1 MKKRIISLILV
12 AVMAL
17 LTLASCAFN
26 YSNENMG
33 KYAEFNNTVFKD
45 KIAALTI
52 EDGEFSQAD
61 AAKRADMV
69 MDAIWAAIAAK
80 ADTTD
85 KLVGK
90 VDDPDTEEVEEA
102 DEAIGEHDLVF
113 YAYYATA
120 TVDGKEYM
128 FFTKNMKDPAAKV
141 QLGQKVFGE
150 GKELDEKII
159 EAIKGFT
166 FTEDGAYV
174 YKSSGTVAED
184 QWVYVSYV
192 RTYEKTNDEGAVVK
206 YTETVTDH
214 RMQVGKGVDAEFT
227 KLLAGKAIGTSEITG
242 ISEVTIGDV
251 KYTYDDIYVKGA
263 EESGTEF
270 TFKYIPYEK
279 DDYKDGKKED
289 ATYYEG
295 SDSTKKQIDLAGVEL
310 TYHVFPAHYVKVAD
324 YTVETIMNDVFGANI
339 SIANIAKIMFG
350 DKYLALID
358 EDHTHEEGDDSHEDE
373 LEELYDSIM
382 LKDKDGNDV
391 DVNEFVKLLST
402 AMSEYKTAKD
412 EYDKAVTAYDNALED
427 LKKAYEAYY
436 GDGADKKGALKEYE
450 EAVEATKAAGEAL
463 EAAKKAYDDAVAA
476 DNTVSD
482 EALNAALDLIKN
494 DKTNKADLEKKE
506 NAVKDATGKVTA
518 AEEKVAK
525 AEADLAA
532 AEEADKEAFQKALDS
547 ANEELTAATKALEDA
562 NKAVAETVIKKA
574 EANAV
579 DNKIAVLE
587 AAKTTAESAKTAA
600 EKDEATKKSTS
611 ETKKTALNTERKDY
625 GTARKTLYG
634 IYDYFTNE
642 VEDADYATKI
652 KAYED
657 ALKAYNDDKSDAN
670 KTAVITA
677 YKALITNTEDPAYND
692 EAAALKT
699 NTGKDQT
706 YTDKKDAR
714 DKLVKTF
721 TDTLTEKNID
731 FKFQYEYYV
740 QYKALEDAY
749 NLEIKQAIAKEIYN
763 NIFVPSVTVKD
774 LPKAEIDK
782 VYEEL
787 IDNFQFFF
795 YENYDL
801 EKWLENGYSLTAR
814 DEKLTRYYDQ
824 YGASFER
831 FLAEYAVKT
840 AFGEN
845 VNNATEAKNAVRA
858 RASEIVKERI
868 VVYTVAEGLGIKF
881 TDETFKAYAKDEKG
895 IDDIFQYDDSVVEDY
910 RLAFQVEK
918 ILDTVIGITDTLAT
932 EGDGYKANVISLNTE
947 YFKDG
952 KLPIKEEETDENTGA

>member
-12 AVMAL
+12 AAMAL
-17 LTLASCAFN
+17 LVLASCGFN
-26 YSNENMG
+26 YSNETMS
-33 KYAEFNNTVFKD
+33 KYAEFNMETFKN

-61 AAKRADMV
+61 AAKRQDMV

-113 YAYYATA
+113 YAYYAT
-120 TVDGKEYM
+120 VEIDGKEYM
-128 FFTKNMKDPAAKV
+128 FFTKNMKDPTSKV

-150 GKELDEKII
+150 SQKLNEKVI

-174 YKSSGTVAED
+174 YTASGTITED
-184 QWVYVSYV
+184 QWIYVSYV

-214 RMQVGKGVDAEFT
+214 RMQVGKGADAEFT
-227 KLLAGKAIGTSEITG
+227 KLLAGKTIGTSEITG
-242 ISEVTIGDV
+242 ITEVTIGDV

-270 TFKYIPYEK
+270 TFKYTPYAK

-310 TYHVFPAHYVKVAD
+310 TYHVFPAYYISVAD
-324 YTVETIMNDVFGANI
+324 YTAETIINEVFGANVSI
-339 SIANIAKIMFG
+339 SDIAKIVFG

-358 EDHTHEEGDDSHEDE
+358 EDHDHSEDHDHEKE
-373 LEELYDSIM
+373 LEDLYDSVM

-402 AMSEYKTAKD
+402 AMTEYKTAKED
-412 EYDKAVTAYDNALED
+412 YDKAVTAYDTALKD
-427 LKKAYEAYY
+427 LKNAYEAYY

-450 EAVEATKAAGEAL
+450 EAVEAAKAAATAY
-463 EAAKKAYDDAVAA
+463 EAAKSAYDAAVANN
-476 DNTVSD
+476 NTVSD
-482 EALNAALDLIKN
+482 EALNTALELIKN
-494 DKTNKADLEKKE
+494 DTTNKGDLEKKE
-506 NAVKDATGKVTA
+506 NAVKDATSKVTA

-532 AEEADKEAFQKALDS
+532 AEEADKEAFQAALDS
-547 ANEELTAATKALEDA
+547 ANAELTAATKALEDA

-574 EANAV
+574 EADAV
-579 DNKIAVLE
+579 DNKIEVLKAAMTTAE
-587 AAKTTAESAKTAA
+587 AAKTAA
-600 EKDEATKKSTS
+600 SKDEATKKTTS
-611 ETKKTALNTERKDY
+611 ETKAKALEDERKDY

-657 ALKAYNDDKSDAN
+657 ALKAYGEDKSDAN
-670 KTAVITA
+670 KAAVVAA
-677 YKALITNTEDPAYND
+677 YKALIKNVEDPAYND
-692 EAAALKT
+692 EAAALKS

-706 YTDKKDAR
+706 HTEKKDAR
-714 DKLVKTF
+714 DALVKTF
-721 TDTLTEKNID
+721 TDKVTELKLD
-731 FKFQYEYYV
+731 FKFQYEYYI
-740 QYKALEDAY
+740 QYKNLEDAY
-749 NLEIKQAIAKEIYN
+749 KLEIKQAIAKEIYN
-763 NIFVPSVTVKD
+763 NIFVPSVTIKET
-774 LPKAEIDK
+774 PKAEVDK

-801 EKWLENGYSLTAR
+801 EKWLSDGYTLSAR
-814 DEKLTRYYDQ
+814 DSALTRYYDQ

-840 AFGEN
+840 AFGEE
-845 VNNATEAKNAVRA
+845 VTNATEAKAAVRA
-858 RASEIVKERI
+858 RAAEIVKER
-868 VVYTVAEGLGIKF
+868 VVIYTIAEGLGVKF
-881 TDETFKAYAKDEKG
+881 TDESFKAYAKDEKG
-895 IDDIFQYDDSVVEDY
+895 VEDIFQYDDSVVEDY
-910 RLAFQVEK
+910 RMALQLEV

-932 EGDGYKANVISLNTE
+932 EGEGYKANVISLNKDYFTE
-947 YFKDG
+947 G
-952 KLPIKEEETDENTGA
+952 KLPIKEETAE